1 MDAVRA
7 VVDSGH
13 RPKVVVDAGM
23 NLGFSVTTVRTW
35 VPYLRKNPHKWNDKP
50 FITGI

>member
-1 MDAVRA
+1 MDAVAA

-23 NLGFSVTTVRTW
+23 NLGFSVTTVRAW
-35 VPYLRKNPHKWNDKP
+35 VPWVFRKCRSEAMAL
-50 FITGI
+50 

>member
-1 MDAVRA
+1 MQVL

-23 NLGFSVTTVRTW
+23 NLGFSVRTTVGTW
-35 VPYLRKNPHKWNDKP
+35 VFRKCPE
-50 FITGI
+50 